1 MAFYEQHIHP
11 KPTTFLSKYIF
22 SFDHKVIARQF
33 IWYGIIG
40 LGLGGM
46 MAMLIRWT
54 LSNPGVPFPVLGN
67 LLFPMSGGVVPPDS
81 YAMLFTMHGTIMIFY
96 AITPLLIGAF
106 GNFCIPL
113 MIGARDMAFPAMN
126 MLSFWL
132 AVLSAVIL
140 VASLFVPLGAA
151 AGGWTAY
158 PTLSTLIGSP
168 GVGQTLWAIAIFVL
182 GVSSTMGAINYI
194 TTVITLRAPGMGY
207 FDMPLTV
214 WGLWLTAIL
223 NAIFLPVLGAGGLLL
238 VFDRVFGTQF
248 FLAGAAATNG
258 TGDPVLF
265 QHVFWIFGHPEVYI
279 LILPAWGMVS
289 DILSFFSRKPAFGA
303 KATALA
309 MTSITILST
318 LVYGHHMYTTQMS
331 PLLTQTFMT
340 LTMTISIPSAIFFAN
355 WLGTLWRGS
364 IRFTSPMVFSMG
376 VVFVFGLGGLTGLYL
391 GTVTTDLY
399 LHDTYFVVGHFHY
412 TMAASVLL
420 GSFAAIYFWFP
431 KMFGKMMC
439 EKLAAAHFW
448 ITFLGLNGVFM
459 GMMMVGYGGMH
470 RRLYDPFI
478 YEYLQKLIPL
488 NALVTTS
495 ALLMGI
501 GQIPFLINFV
511 HTLFFKKEMASDNPW
526 EVGTLEWT
534 IPSPAPH
541 YNFKDI
547 PVVKCG
553 PHELG
558 NPNLTTGRDF
568 QYQTEELVKG

>member
-11 KPTTFLSKYIF
+11 KPTTFISKYIF
-22 SFDHKVIARQF
+22 SYDHKVIGKQF
-33 IWYGIIG
+33 LWYGIIG
-40 LGLGGM
+40 LGLGGI
-46 MAMLIRWT
+46 MALMIRWA
-54 LSNPGVPFPVLGN
+54 LAFPGEAFPLIGSFM
-67 LLFPMSGGVVPPDS
+67 FPETGGVIPPDT

-96 AITPLLIGAF
+96 AITPILIGAF

-113 MIGARDMAFPAMN
+113 MIGCRDMAFPLLN
-126 MLSFWL
+126 MLSFHL
-132 AVLSAVIL
+132 AVLSALLL
-140 VASLFVPLGAA
+140 VGSLFTPLGAA

-168 GVGQTLWAIAIFVL
+168 GVGQTLWAVAIFVL
-182 GVSSTMGAINYI
+182 GISSTMGAINYI

-248 FLAGAAATNG
+248 FLAGAAATSG

-279 LILPAWGMVS
+279 LILPAWGIAS
-289 DILSFFSRKPAFGA
+289 DILAFFSRKPAFGA
-303 KATALA
+303 KATALS

-355 WLGTLWRGS
+355 WLGTIWRGT
-364 IRFTSPMVFSMG
+364 IKFDTPMLFSLG
-376 VVFVFGLGGLTGLYL
+376 IVFVFGLGGLTGLYL

-412 TMAASVLL
+412 TMAASVLF
-420 GSFAAIYFWFP
+420 GSFAAIYFWMP
-431 KMFGKMMC
+431 KMFGKMLN
-439 EKLAAAHFW
+439 ETWGKIHFW
-448 ITFLGLNGVFM
+448 LTMLGLNGVFF
-459 GMMMVGYGGMH
+459 GMLFVGYAGMH
-470 RRLYDPFI
+470 RRLYNPFV
-478 YEYLQKLIPL
+478 YDFLQKLVPI
-488 NALVTTS
+488 NTFITWS
-495 ALLMGI
+495 AILMGLS
-501 GQIPFLINFV
+501 QIIFVVNFV
-511 HTLFFKKEMASDNPW
+511 YAVFWGKEETDPNPW
-526 EVGTLEWT
+526 KVGTLEWT

-541 YNFKDI
+541 YNFDEI

-558 NPNLTTGRDF
+558 NPNLTTDRDF
-568 QYQTEELVKG
+568 QYQTEELVEA

>member
-11 KPTTFLSKYIF
+11 KPTSFLSKYIF
-22 SFDHKVIARQF
+22 SYDHKVIGKQF
-33 IWYGIIG
+33 LWYGILG
-40 LGLGGM
+40 LGLGGI
-46 MAMLIRWT
+46 MALMIRWA
-54 LSNPGVPFPVLGN
+54 LAFPGEAFPLIGSFM
-67 LLFPMSGGVVPPDS
+67 FPETGGVIPPDT

-96 AITPLLIGAF
+96 AITPILIGAF

-113 MIGARDMAFPAMN
+113 MIGCRDMAFPLLN
-126 MLSFWL
+126 MLSFHL
-132 AVLSAVIL
+132 AVLSALLL
-140 VASLFVPLGAA
+140 VGSLFTPLGAA

-168 GVGQTLWAIAIFVL
+168 GVGQTLWAVAIFVL
-182 GVSSTMGAINYI
+182 GISSTMGAINYI

-248 FLAGAAATNG
+248 FLAGAAATSG
-258 TGDPVLF
+258 SGDPVLF

-279 LILPAWGMVS
+279 LILPAWGIVS

-303 KATALA
+303 KATALS

-355 WLGTLWRGS
+355 WLGTLWRGT
-364 IRFTSPMVFSMG
+364 IKFDTPMLFSLG

-412 TMAASVLL
+412 TMAASVLF
-420 GSFAAIYFWFP
+420 GSFAAIYFWMP
-431 KMFGKMMC
+431 KMFGKLLN
-439 EKLAAAHFW
+439 ETWGKIHFW
-448 ITFLGLNGVFM
+448 LTMLGLNGVFF
-459 GMMMVGYGGMH
+459 GMLFIGYAGMH
-470 RRLYDPFI
+470 RRLYDPFV
-478 YEYLQKLIPL
+478 YEFLQH
-488 NALVTTS
+488 LVPINTFITWS
-495 ALLMGI
+495 AILMGLS
-501 GQIPFLINFV
+501 QIIFVVNFV
-511 HTLFFKKEMASDNPW
+511 YAVFWGKEVTDPNPW
-526 EVGTLEWT
+526 KVGTLEWT

-541 YNFKDI
+541 YNFDEI

-558 NPNLTTGRDF
+558 NPNLTTDRDF
-568 QYQTEELVKG
+568 QYQTEELVEA